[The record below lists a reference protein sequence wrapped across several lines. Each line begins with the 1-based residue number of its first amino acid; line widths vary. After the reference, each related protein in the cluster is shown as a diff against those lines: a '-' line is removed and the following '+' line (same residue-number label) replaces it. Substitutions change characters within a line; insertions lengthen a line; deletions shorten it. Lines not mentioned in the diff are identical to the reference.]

1 MTVITGK
8 VSIMTKIMIEV
19 DPDQMQMWIVNDLK
33 QNYIDQVMHWS
44 KEPDAEKLADSL
56 LTVIEY
62 YSTPSEYN
70 EWYETIKEL

>member
-1 MTVITGK
+1 
-8 VSIMTKIMIEV
+8 MTKMTFDIDIDELREV
-19 DPDQMQMWIVNDLK
+19 LVNDLK
-33 QNYIDQVMHWS
+33 ESYIDQVKHWS